1 MTPCSEGE
9 RVESLDAVTA
19 RLLRFSDERDW
30 HRFHDAKNLVMLL
43 ASEVG
48 ELVSEYRWVTSEH
61 ADTYVREPANRGR
74 VEEEIGDVGIA
85 LLLLC
90 ARTGIDLKEAIAT
103 KIEINARN
111 YPAVEARGKAERP

>member
-1 MTPCSEGE
+1 MTLCSERE
-9 RVESLDAVTA
+9 RVDSLDSLTA
-19 RLLRFSDERDW
+19 RLLIFSDERDW
-30 HRFHDAKNLVMLL
+30 HRFHDATNLVMLL

-48 ELVSEYRWVTSEH
+48 ELMSEYRWVTSEH
-61 ADTYVREPANRGR
+61 ADTYARELANRGR

-90 ARTGIDLKEAIAT
+90 ARTGIDLKAAIAT

-111 YPAVEARGKAERP
+111 YPVAEARGKAERP